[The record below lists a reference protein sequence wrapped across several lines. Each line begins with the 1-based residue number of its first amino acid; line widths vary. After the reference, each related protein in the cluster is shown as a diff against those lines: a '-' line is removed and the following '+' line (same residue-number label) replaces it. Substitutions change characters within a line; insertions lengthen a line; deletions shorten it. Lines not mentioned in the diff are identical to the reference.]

1 VNQERP
7 ASSAEAAEVMRTCL
21 SDRARLRVSGGR
33 TKVGWGHVTP
43 EPDTEI
49 STARMARVLEHN
61 AGDLT
66 AVVEAGVSLKRAQ
79 EVFAEAGQM
88 LALDPPLGSDHAA
101 TMGGILATADTG
113 PLRHR
118 YGGARDLV
126 VGVTVALSD
135 GTLAR
140 SGGKV
145 IKNVAGYDLAKLLSG
160 SFGTLGMITE
170 LSLRLHPRPERT
182 ATATLTCDSPEALE
196 RASFALAHSTL
207 EAMSLDV
214 AWGEN
219 GGRVMARF
227 GGAAPEPRARAAAGL
242 LEEFGEPRTIEDDA
256 GIWDD
261 IRSRQR
267 SDKGAIVRIGG
278 LPSELARISRAVARA
293 GGSFVGRGALGVLW
307 AELRGDD
314 PRELVGRIEDLR
326 HDLDPFPCVVLDA
339 SNDVRAKVDVW
350 GANQDS
356 SVELMRRIKARFD
369 PQGLCNPG
377 VFVAG
382 I

>member
-1 VNQERP
+1 VNEERP
-7 ASSAEAAEVMRTCL
+7 ASSAEAADMMRTCL
-21 SDRARLRVSGGR
+21 SHRAHVRVSGGR
-33 TKVGWGHVTP
+33 TKAGWGHVTP

-49 STARMARVLEHN
+49 STAGMARVLEHN

-66 AVVEAGVSLKRAQ
+66 AVVQAGVTLARAQ
-79 EVFAEAGQM
+79 EVFAEEGQM
-88 LALDPPLGSDHAA
+88 FALDPPLGRDDAA
-101 TMGGILATADTG
+101 TIGGILATADTG

-118 YGGARDLV
+118 HGGARDLV

-182 ATATLTCDSPEALE
+182 ATAALECDRPEALE

-207 EAMSLDV
+207 EAMCLDV
-214 AWGEN
+214 AWGGN
-219 GGRVMARF
+219 GGKVMARF
-227 GGAAPEPRARAAAGL
+227 GGAAPEPRAGAAASL
-242 LEEFGEPRTIEDDA
+242 LEEFGDATTIQDDA
-256 GIWDD
+256 GIWEE

-267 SDKGAIVRIGG
+267 SEKGAIVRIGG
-278 LPSELARISRAVARA
+278 LPSELARISRAVTRT
-293 GGSFVGRGALGVLW
+293 GGSFVGRGALGVMW
-307 AELRGDD
+307 AELPGGD

-339 SNDVRAKVDVW
+339 SGDVRKKVDVW
-350 GANQDS
+350 GGNQDS

>member
-1 VNQERP
+1 MKETRP
-7 ASSAEAAEVMRTCL
+7 ASSAEAADVMRTCL
-21 SDRARLRVSGGR
+21 SEGSRLRVTGGR
-33 TKVGWGHVTP
+33 TKTGWGHVTP
-43 EPDTEI
+43 EPDMEI
-49 STARMARVLEHN
+49 STSGLGRVLEHN

-66 AVVEAGVSLKRAQ
+66 AVVQAGITLQRAQ

-88 LALDPPLGSDHAA
+88 LALDPPLGPDDAA
-101 TMGGILATADTG
+101 TIGGILATADTG

-118 YGGARDLV
+118 YGAARDVV

-145 IKNVAGYDLAKLLSG
+145 IKNVAGYDLAKLFSG

-182 ATATLTCDSPEALE
+182 ATAALDCDRPESFE
-196 RASFALAHSTL
+196 GASSALAHSTL
-207 EAMSLDV
+207 EAMCLDV
-214 AWGEN
+214 AWDED
-219 GGRVMARF
+219 GGKVRARF
-227 GGAAPEPRARAAAGL
+227 GGAAPETRAEDAAGL
-242 LEEFGEPRTIEDDA
+242 LGEFGGARTIEDDA
-256 GIWDD
+256 GLWEEM
-261 IRSRQR
+261 RSRQR
-267 SDKGAIVRIGG
+267 SEDGAIVRIAG
-278 LPSELARISRAVARA
+278 LPSELARISRAVDRA

-307 AELRGDD
+307 AELKGDD
-314 PRELVGRIEDLR
+314 PHDLVGRIEDLR

-339 SNDVRAKVDVW
+339 RSGVREKIDVW
-350 GANQDS
+350 GGNQGS

-369 PQGLCNPG
+369 PLGLCNPG

>member
-1 VNQERP
+1 MNEERP
-7 ASSAEAAEVMRTCL
+7 ASSAEAAEVMRACL
-21 SDRARLRVSGGR
+21 SDRARVRVSGGG
-33 TKVGWGHVTP
+33 TKFGWGHVTP

-49 STARMARVLEHN
+49 STARMESVLEHN

-66 AVVEAGVSLKRAQ
+66 AVVQAGVPLARAQ

-88 LALDPPLGSDHAA
+88 LALDPPLGRDEGA
-101 TMGGILATADTG
+101 TIGGILATADTG

-145 IKNVAGYDLAKLLSG
+145 IKNVAGYDLAKLFSG

-182 ATATLTCDSPEALE
+182 ATASLDCDRPELLE
-196 RASFALAHSTL
+196 QASSALAHSTL
-207 EAMSLDV
+207 EAMCLDV
-214 AWGEN
+214 SWDEH
-219 GGRVMARF
+219 GGKVMARF
-227 GGAAPEPRARAAAGL
+227 GGAAPEPRARAASGL
-242 LEEFGEPRTIEDDA
+242 LEEFGDASMVEDDA
-256 GIWDD
+256 GLWDE

-267 SDKGAIVRIGG
+267 SGNGVIVRIAG
-278 LPSELARISRAVARA
+278 LPAELARISRAVARA
-293 GGSFVGRGALGVLW
+293 GGSFVGRGALGVVW
-307 AELRGDD
+307 AELQGDD

-339 SNDVRAKVDVW
+339 SNDVREKVDVW
-350 GANQDS
+350 GGNQDS